1 MGSST
6 CTHVKHDV
14 DHESGQKPWERK
26 NENKCDQPQW
36 VDEFA
41 GCRDEPEDD
50 IFNHGMETE
59 WCQRNENDGHANN
72 EEARKYIKQGLN
84 GCSGGFEKG
93 VDRARVLLD
102 GFEEEVDWAF
112 VHLDG
117 FGRETSF
124 EVDCGFVFAGGGD
137 IDIGHDHSV

>member
-1 MGSST
+1 M
-6 CTHVKHDV
+6 
-14 DHESGQKPWERK
+14 
-26 NENKCDQPQW
+26 
-36 VDEFA
+36 
-41 GCRDEPEDD
+41 
-50 IFNHGMETE
+50 
-59 WCQRNENDGHANN
+59 
-72 EEARKYIKQGLN
+72 N
-84 GCSGGFEKG
+84 GCSGGVEKG